1 MKMIKTLR
9 NIANWFISE
18 ADKLEKLDAKID
30 AVINKQSGYIFGFG
44 VVIGLIAGVSIKGGF

>member
-1 MKMIKTLR
+1 MIKTLR